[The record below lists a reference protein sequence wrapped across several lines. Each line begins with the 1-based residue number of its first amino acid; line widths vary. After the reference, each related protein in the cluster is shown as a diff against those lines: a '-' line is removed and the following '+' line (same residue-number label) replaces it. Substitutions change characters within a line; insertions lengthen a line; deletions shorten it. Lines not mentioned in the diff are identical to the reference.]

1 MGFFFFKGSN
11 HLFICSKIGFCESV
25 METEVRKT
33 DADLWDKE
41 YYFTAVQRRDAEW
54 I

>member
-1 MGFFFFKGSN
+1 
-11 HLFICSKIGFCESV
+11 

-33 DADLWDKE
+33 DADLWDRE